1 MIINLLYP
9 KLEFENP
16 GVVVKQSASALV
28 AFLVEFASVAVPMAL
43 YVWLR
48 PAWVSYEVYAVGL
61 AVALLVLTALL
72 WQILRTRGVA
82 WFQQLH

>member
-1 MIINLLYP
+1 LIINLLYP

-28 AFLVEFASVAVPMAL
+28 AFLVEFASVALPMAL

-48 PAWVSYEVYAVGL
+48 PA
-61 AVALLVLTALL
+61 
-72 WQILRTRGVA
+72 
-82 WFQQLH
+82 